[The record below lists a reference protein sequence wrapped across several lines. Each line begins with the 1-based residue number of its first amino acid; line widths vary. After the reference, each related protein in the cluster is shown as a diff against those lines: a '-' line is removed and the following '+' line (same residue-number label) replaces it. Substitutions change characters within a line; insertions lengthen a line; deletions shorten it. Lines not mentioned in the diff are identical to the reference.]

1 MNGKIREL
9 FENTWVIDDQGVY
22 IFVAAGEEKAL
33 MIDTGRSGLDVT
45 GLARQVTDL
54 PLELVNTHA
63 DPDHVA
69 GNQAFERFYMHPSEA
84 MVYHNLRHGA
94 GTIVPVYDGDEI
106 DLGKR
111 VFRVLHVPGHTPGSI
126 TLLDKG
132 NRCLIGGDP
141 VQEDGDIYMFGI
153 HRDMEAYILGLKRLL
168 ARAAE
173 FDRIYP
179 SHAGLPVTVDI
190 ISKLID
196 GAGDILAGKVQGE
209 PKTVHDQEIL
219 SFDVG
224 VSRFLCE
231 KGVR

>member
-141 VQEDGDIYMFGI
+141 VQEDGDISLFGS
-153 HRDMEAYILGLKRLL
+153 HRDMEA
-168 ARAAE
+168 
-173 FDRIYP
+173 
-179 SHAGLPVTVDI
+179 
-190 ISKLID
+190 
-196 GAGDILAGKVQGE
+196 
-209 PKTVHDQEIL
+209 
-219 SFDVG
+219 
-224 VSRFLCE
+224 
-231 KGVR
+231 